1 MTGRTYYAPKG
12 GLPPQTQLL
21 TDRAV
26 FTEAYAVIPKG
37 TMRDIVTSSLPF
49 WEKTRVWIIARPL
62 SGFAE
67 TFSQYI
73 VEVAPG
79 GGSDRPELDPE
90 AEGVLFVVEGE
101 FSVSVGGK
109 SHVMKPGCFAFLPP
123 SSGWTLRNEG
133 SATARFH
140 WIRKAYEKIEGI
152 DAPEALFADEAD
164 ITPAPMPDTEGRWA
178 TTRFVDP
185 ADMRHDMHVT
195 IVTLKPGAVIPFP
208 ETHVMEHGLYVLEGK
223 AVYRLN
229 QDWVEVEAG
238 DYMWLRAFCPQACY
252 AGGPGNFRYLLYK
265 DMNRHAKLGT
275 PGTARRP
282 SA

>member
-1 MTGRTYYAPKG
+1 MTGRFYYAPKG
-12 GLPPQTQLL
+12 GLPPQTDLL

-37 TMRDIVTSSLPF
+37 TMRDIVTSPLPF
-49 WEKTRVWIIARPL
+49 WEKTRAWIIARPL

-73 VEVAPG
+73 MEVVPG
-79 GGSDRPELDPE
+79 GGSERPELDPE
-90 AEGVLFVVEGE
+90 AEGVFFVVEGE
-101 FSVSVGGK
+101 LAVSVAGK
-109 SHVMKPGCFAFLPP
+109 KHVMKPGGYAYLPP
-123 SSGWTLRNEG
+123 SSGWTVRNEG
-133 SATARFH
+133 GAPARFH
-140 WIRKAYEKIEGI
+140 WIRKAYEKVEGI
-152 DAPEALFADEAD
+152 DAPEPIFANEAD
-164 ITPAPMPDTEGRWA
+164 IEPSPMPDTEGKWA

-265 DMNRHAKLGT
+265 DMNRHAKLKG
-275 PGTARRP
+275 A
-282 SA
+282 A